1 MMENV
6 YTPFRYDYVGSFLRP
21 KELLE
26 ARAALS
32 EGRIGAPELKEIEDR
47 CITELIGKI
56 KGLGYHVITD
66 GEFRRSSWHLDF
78 MWGFEGVGHHP
89 TEKGLRFHDE
99 AAMLDDTYL
108 TGRIAVDRHP
118 FIEHYKFVKQ
128 FEDESTAAKQT
139 IPAPAQF
146 LEQMI
151 LPANRESTARYY
163 DSTEKLMEDIA
174 SAYRKVIRDLYD
186 AGCRNIQFDD
196 CSWGFMVDPKALRVF
211 DVDEAGLEAIKEQL
225 LTVNNMAI
233 EGKPEDLRIN
243 THICR
248 GNFHSTWASA
258 GGYDSVAG
266 YLFARENVN
275 AYYLEYDDERSG
287 GFEPLSQVNGDKK
300 VVLGLVTTK
309 RPELEDREM
318 IKSRIQKASEYL
330 PLDRLC
336 LSPQCGFA
344 SCEVGNKLTEEE
356 QWDKLRLVKSIA
368 DEVWG

>member
-1 MMENV
+1 MSSL

-21 KELLE
+21 QWLLD
-26 ARAALS
+26 ARAKRAAGKM
-32 EGRIGAPELKEIEDR
+32 EDDELKELEDKA
-47 CITELIGKI
+47 ITELIGKL
-56 KGLGYHVITD
+56 KGIGYHVITD
-66 GEFRRSSWHLDF
+66 GEFRRNSWHLDF
-78 MWGFEGVGHHP
+78 MWGFNGVSHRP
-89 TEKGLRFHDE
+89 TKMGLRFHDE

-108 TGRIAVDRHP
+108 SGRITVDKHP
-118 FIEHYKFVKQ
+118 FIEHYKFVKS
-128 FEDESTAAKQT
+128 FEDEHTVAKQT

-151 LPANRESTARYY
+151 LPANKESTGKYY
-163 DSTEKLMEDIA
+163 ASTEELMEDIA
-174 SAYRKVIRDLYD
+174 AAYKKVIADLYE
-186 AGCRNIQFDD
+186 AGCRHIKLDD
-196 CSWGFMVDPKALRVF
+196 CCWGFMVDPKALKVF
-211 DVDEAGLEAIKEQL
+211 AVDEKGLEAIKEQL

-266 YLFARENVN
+266 LLFGKENVN

-287 GFEPLSQVNGDKK
+287 GFEPLKQVSGDKK
-300 VVLGLVTTK
+300 VVLGLVTSK
-309 RPELEDREM
+309 RPELEDKEY
-318 IKSRIQKASEYL
+318 IKSRIMKASEYL

-344 SCEVGNKLTEEE
+344 SCECGNKLTEEE
-356 QWDKLRLVKSIA
+356 QWNKLRLVKEIA
-368 DEVWG
+368 EEVWG